1 MEEKLIKGILYTELD
16 EEVGP
21 NPLVW
26 IGDIPQSSRLHI
38 SVKTITVLS
47 GERGLIPESLVILP
61 FPSLNL
67 KGLIKYVQ
75 WNEEARRGGI
85 GQGAI
90 TLLFNESSDVI
101 FYKYLNDFNE
111 LNYFNQVAEKI
122 AHFQKSKAPRENYID
137 ILNELSLTIEQFL
150 NELKNA
156 EIAEANAKAFPDQ
169 KIKEANLINYKF
181 KIVICGDPS
190 VGKSSLI
197 LRFTDNAFRR
207 HYIPTL
213 GVHVS
218 DKIFKIKDS
227 YIQLVL
233 WDIAGQQKFQTMRQQ
248 FYLGSDGLFLIF
260 DLSKPSSLESVSN
273 WYYDIQ
279 NQLKDRPAL
288 AGFVIGN
295 KKDLAPVTDNISKK
309 GSDLSGY
316 LNLGYIETS
325 ALTGENVE
333 PAFYTIAETLYKA
346 LQ

>member
-1 MEEKLIKGILYTELD
+1 MEAKIIKGILYTELD
-16 EEVGP
+16 DEVGP
-21 NPLVW
+21 NPFVW

-47 GERGLIPESLVILP
+47 GESGLIPESLVILP
-61 FPSLNL
+61 FTSLNL
-67 KGLIKYVQ
+67 KGLIKYIK
-75 WNEEARRGGI
+75 WDDESRRGGI

-90 TLLFNESSDVI
+90 TLLFNESDDVI
-101 FYKYLNDFNE
+101 FYKYLN
-111 LNYFNQVAEKI
+111 YFDTPFEEVAEKI
-122 AHFQKSKAPRENYID
+122 ANLQKSKAPRESYID
-137 ILNELSLTIEQFL
+137 ILNDLSLTLDQFL
-150 NELKNA
+150 NEFKNN
-156 EIAEANAKAFPDQ
+156 EIAEEDAKAFPDQ

-197 LRFTDNAFRR
+197 LRFTNNAFRR

-218 DKIFKIKDS
+218 DKIFQVKDS

-260 DLSKPSSLESVSN
+260 DLSKPNSLESVSN

-288 AGFVIGN
+288 TGFVIGN
-295 KKDLAPVTDNISKK
+295 KKDLTHDSDSISEK
-309 GSDLSGY
+309 GSDIARY

-333 PAFYTIAETLYKA
+333 QAFYTIAEILYNA
-346 LQ
+346 LK